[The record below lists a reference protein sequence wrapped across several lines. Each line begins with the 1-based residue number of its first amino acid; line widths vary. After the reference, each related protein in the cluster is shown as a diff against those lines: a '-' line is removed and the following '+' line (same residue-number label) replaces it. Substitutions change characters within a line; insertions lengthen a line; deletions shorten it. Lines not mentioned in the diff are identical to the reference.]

1 MKWYWGCIC
10 SAVLLALTGCQR
22 NQQLVCEKDYVVDGS
37 LVHETYR
44 DTLVN
49 NYTVERLH
57 TFQISDLKESVDDWF
72 LTQLPQKEIVM
83 FKEILNQEHLRFT
96 MVSTDQDYSTGIFL
110 ISHRYLFEMMGSN
123 ELQIASTT
131 FEQSVLSLEAL
142 KTYRTQQNFKCTQ

>member
-1 MKWYWGCIC
+1 M
-10 SAVLLALTGCQR
+10 
-22 NQQLVCEKDYVVDGS
+22 DGS

-57 TFQISDLKESVDDWF
+57 TFQISDLKENVDDWF

-96 MVSTDQDYSTGIFL
+96 MVSTDQDYSTGTFL
-110 ISHRYLFEMMGSN
+110 ISHRYLFDMMSSN
-123 ELQIASTT
+123 ELRIASTT